1 MLTAVK
7 VAGKKLFGVFGLDVR
22 KARAGEVPRASMR
35 GALRQLSA
43 VGFRPQTIVDV
54 GVAFQTEELYQ
65 EFPES
70 SVLLIEPLAEFEPF
84 LKKICAEHKAQYVLA
99 AAGASSGTATFNV
112 HADQLDGSSLLKEVE
127 GAAVDG
133 IPRQVP
139 VVTIDEVCA
148 EKNAKGPYL
157 VKLDVQGAELLVLS
171 GAQRTLLETEVVI
184 LEATLFATMI
194 GGQQLYDLV
203 AKMKEYGFVAYDI
216 FGFLYRPL
224 DNALAQTDM
233 IFVREN
239 GPFRATHIFATP
251 EQRKT
256 MAWKADS
263 RLTGVGQESGSRR
276 LKVNAE

>member
-22 KARAGEVPRASMR
+22 KARVAEVPRASMR
-35 GALRQLSA
+35 GALRQISGL
-43 VGFRPQTIVDV
+43 GFRPLTIVDV
-54 GVAFQTEELYQ
+54 GVAYQTAELYE

-70 SVLLIEPLAEFEPF
+70 SILLIEPLAEFEGC
-84 LKKICAEHKAQYVLA
+84 LRQICAEYKAQYVLA
-99 AAGASSGTATFNV
+99 AAGAASGTATFNV

-133 IPRQVP
+133 VPRQVP

-157 VKLDVQGAELLVLS
+157 VKLDVQGAELQVLA
-171 GAQRTLLETEVVI
+171 GAERTLRETEVVI
-184 LEATLFATMI
+184 LEVTLFGTII
-194 GGQQLYDLV
+194 GGAQLWDVV

-224 DNALAQTDM
+224 DNALAQADM

-239 GPFRATHIFATP
+239 GRFRASHVFATP
-251 EQRKT
+251 QQRSM
-256 MAWKADS
+256 MAWKPDP
-263 RLTGVGQESGSRR
+263 RLANVR
-276 LKVNAE
+276 